1 MEGRKGGWKE
11 GSKGEWRAL
20 AGDPQEH
27 TQDGS
32 WNERGRRKKRG
43 WCPSPYLDFFRCS
56 SSGSCTERGEAGID
70 QEKTEGYPSPEPWQ
84 VPNGLQLSPCL
95 GWGPRGES
103 ALPSSATY

>member
-43 WCPSPYLDFFRCS
+43 HVGY
-56 SSGSCTERGEAGID
+56 SGRSNAHPIGFSERDDTENRKEVI
-70 QEKTEGYPSPEPWQ
+70 
-84 VPNGLQLSPCL
+84 C
-95 GWGPRGES
+95 
-103 ALPSSATY
+103 